1 MGIAPGHFKPS
12 RRGSVLMTSAPGA
25 IDIAFQTRRKI
36 AWHLL
41 PFVFLLYIIAY
52 LDRANVAFAK
62 LSMSA
67 DLGFSEAVFGFGAGI
82 FFLGYF
88 LLEIPGALIVEHWS
102 ARRWIARI
110 LVSWGVFTI
119 LVGFVR
125 SRNQFY
131 AARFLLGAAEA
142 GFFPG
147 IIVYLTHWFSAQD
160 RARAMAGFLM
170 AAPLSLA
177 IGAPLSALILNLNWW
192 GLAGW
197 RWVFILEGVPAVLFG
212 LLTFV
217 YLTDH
222 PAQASWLDTEEKA
235 WIEVRLF
242 SEKQEIQKTRQLS
255 VWQALRQR
263 NVFCLALAVFF
274 ANIGGYGFILWL
286 PSLVNKASG
295 FSASVSTLLSTL
307 PFALAVLCVWCV
319 GRSSD
324 RSRER
329 RWHAGVPLLFAA
341 LFFFLATRPGLPFSQ
356 VMLWLSLTGAS
367 AFAWIPSFWVLP
379 TLIAEGSAAAVAIGL
394 INSIGNLGGFVGPSL
409 VGYLLT
415 THHSYSAVTG
425 LLSICYCI
433 AAALTLAVRIRG
445 G

>member
-1 MGIAPGHFKPS
+1 MMALSMVAEIS
-12 RRGSVLMTSAPGA
+12 T
-25 IDIAFQTRRKI
+25 QTRRKI
-36 AWHLL
+36 AWRIL

-88 LLEIPGALIVEHWS
+88 LLEIPGALIVEQWS

-110 LVSWGVFTI
+110 LLSWGLFTI
-119 LVGFVR
+119 LVGLVR
-125 SRNQFY
+125 SHTDFY
-131 AARFLLGAAEA
+131 VARFLLGAAEA

-160 RARAMAGFLM
+160 RARAMAGFVM

-177 IGAPLSALILNLNWW
+177 LGAPLSALILTLDWW

-197 RWVFILEGVPAVLFG
+197 RWVFILEGVPAVVFG
-212 LLTFV
+212 FITLG

-222 PAQASWLDTEEKA
+222 PRQALWLTTGERA
-235 WIEVRLF
+235 WIEAQLLA
-242 SEKQEIQKTRQLS
+242 EKEEIRRARRKS
-255 VWQALRQR
+255 FWQALRQR
-263 NVFCLALAVFF
+263 DVMLLCSAYFF

-286 PSLVNKASG
+286 PTVVSKAG
-295 FSASVSTLLSTL
+295 QFSPTVSTACSAL
-307 PFALAVLCVWCV
+307 PFALAVPSVWLF

-324 RSRER
+324 RSRKR
-329 RWHAGVPLLFAA
+329 RLHVCIPFLSAA
-341 LFFFLATRPGLPFSQ
+341 LFFYLATRPGLTFTE

-367 AFAWIPSFWVLP
+367 VFAWVPSFWVLP
-379 TLIAEGSAAAVAIGL
+379 TLIAEGPAAAATIGM
-394 INSIGNLGGFVGPSL
+394 INSFGNLGGFVGPSL
-409 VGYLLT
+409 VGYLLAR
-415 THHSYSAVTG
+415 HYSYSMALG
-425 LLSICYCI
+425 FLSLSYCM
-433 AAALTLAVRIRG
+433 AAALTLGVRIAHHDHG
-445 G
+445 K

>member
-1 MGIAPGHFKPS
+1 
-12 RRGSVLMTSAPGA
+12 MTSSPGA
-25 IDIAFQTRRKI
+25 VDIAFQTRRKI
-36 AWHLL
+36 AWRLL

-82 FFLGYF
+82 FFVGYF

-110 LVSWGVFTI
+110 LVSWGGFTI
-119 LVGFVR
+119 LVGFVH
-125 SRNQFY
+125 SQNQFY

-170 AAPLSLA
+170 AAPLALA
-177 IGAPLSALILNLNWW
+177 VGAPLSALILNLNWW

-197 RWVFILEGVPAVLFG
+197 RWVFILEGVPAVFFG
-212 LLTFV
+212 LLTLV

-222 PAQASWLDTEEKA
+222 PKQASWLEAEERA
-235 WIEVRLF
+235 WIEARLF
-242 SEKQEIQKTRQLS
+242 SEKQEIRKARQRSL
-255 VWQALRQR
+255 WQALRQR
-263 NVFCLALAVFF
+263 DVFCLAFAVFF

-324 RSRER
+324 WSKER
-329 RWHAGVPLLFAA
+329 RWHVGVPLLLAA
-341 LFFFLATRPGLPFSQ
+341 LFFFLATRPGLTFPQ

-379 TLIAEGSAAAVAIGL
+379 TLVAEGSAAAVAIGL
-394 INSIGNLGGFVGPSL
+394 INSIGNLGGFVGPSV

-415 THHSYSAVTG
+415 THHPYAVATG

-433 AAALTLAVRIRG
+433 AAALTLAVRVRSG
-445 G
+445 